1 MKGFKLNPNRDFV
14 NRIIEGIYRK
24 DGHCPCRKEMTD
36 ATLCPCDEFTKQGIC
51 RCALFVKIEENSID
65 ESANKKED

>member
-1 MKGFKLNPNRDFV
+1 
-14 NRIIEGIYRK
+14 
-24 DGHCPCRKEMTD
+24 MTD

-51 RCALFVKIEENSID
+51 RCALFVKIEENSSD